1 MHTRAFF
8 WPFEFGSNCKILW
21 SSLFI
26 VHMLTALTCL
36 PALGQDEGSA
46 CLKLVAD
53 SQDAG
58 FRTDP
63 LSQPMD
69 LAGPKLRIG
78 FFRQFDL
85 PEFNRFR
92 AHYLELLDRRYPR
105 KLQENAQS
113 GEDAKSQ
120 PGERAES
127 QPGENEFDISKS
139 SPPEQKLAFLE
150 ALGGHFISNSVH
162 NPLLAEKILNTRWI
176 DFLKKRRF
184 FIKLKKLQIGALT
197 SREIEELFVDLYTLQ
212 NPGTDS
218 LPKRIRALVGMIIPF
233 RNGIYE
239 TWYSDIVLRRFYVEV
254 LKSGLISALEATNFR
269 VKTPLFGD
277 SHESKM
283 YKKIAKLSLSLA
295 INWYVLIPTAQLF
308 GYIHLPEINL
318 SEWSNL
324 TKLIQDEVK
333 RNPKI
338 LDQII
343 SGEFRH
349 ELVEQWVNKYGG
361 SYYGAKA
368 KFDLFYRTLRSLYL
382 RLILPS
388 AIYLF
393 VSQFGFFD
401 LPWLDHFMGQIITFR
416 DALIPWIFHEA
427 GGTSGLDNLVRPDDW

>member
-8 WPFEFGSNCKILW
+8 WRFEFGFNCKFLW
-21 SSLFI
+21 SSVFI
-26 VHMLTALTCL
+26 VQMLTALTSL

-53 SQDAG
+53 SQDAAS
-58 FRTDP
+58 RSDP

-69 LAGPKLRIG
+69 LAGPRLRIG

-92 AHYLELLDRRYPR
+92 SHCLEQLDRLYPR
-105 KLQENAQS
+105 KLKKNAQP
-113 GEDAKSQ
+113 GEDA
-120 PGERAES
+120 ES
-127 QPGENEFDISKS
+127 EPSLSDFDISKS

-150 ALGGHFISNSVH
+150 ALGLHFISNSVH
-162 NPLLAEKILNTRWI
+162 NPLFAEKILNTRWV

-184 FIKLKKLQIGALT
+184 FIKLKKLQIGSLT

-218 LPKRIRALVGMIIPF
+218 LPKRIRALVGMIVPF

-239 TWYSDIVLRRFYVEV
+239 TWYTDIVLGRFYVEV

-269 VKTPLFGD
+269 VKTPIFGD

-283 YKKIAKLSLSLA
+283 YKKIAKLSLSFA

-324 TKLIQDEVK
+324 TKLIQEEVK

-401 LPWLDHFMGQIITFR
+401 LPWLDHFMEQIIAFR
-416 DALIPWIFHEA
+416 DALIPWMFDEA
-427 GGTSGLDNLVRPDDW
+427 GGTSGLDNLVQPDDW

>member
-1 MHTRAFF
+1 
-8 WPFEFGSNCKILW
+8 
-21 SSLFI
+21 
-26 VHMLTALTCL
+26 MLTALACL
-36 PALGQDEGSA
+36 PALGQDEISP
-46 CLKLVAD
+46 CLKLVVD
-53 SQDAG
+53 SRDAAS
-58 FRTDP
+58 RADP
-63 LSQPMD
+63 LSQPLD
-69 LAGPKLRIG
+69 LAGPRLRIG
-78 FFRQFDL
+78 FLRQFDL

-92 AHYLELLDRRYPR
+92 AHYLEQLDRRYPR

-113 GEDAKSQ
+113 GEVANSQ
-120 PGERAES
+120 NGERAES

-150 ALGGHFISNSVH
+150 ALGRHFISDSPH
-162 NPLLAEKILNTRWI
+162 NPLLAEKILNTRWV

-197 SREIEELFVDLYTLQ
+197 TREIEELFVDLYTLQ

-218 LPKRIRALVGMIIPF
+218 LPKRMSALVGMIIPF

-239 TWYSDIVLRRFYVEV
+239 TWYTDIVLRRFYVEV

-277 SHESKM
+277 SHESRM

-308 GYIHLPEINL
+308 GYIHFPEINL

-324 TKLIQDEVK
+324 TKLIQSEIEKD
-333 RNPKI
+333 PKI

-349 ELVEQWVNKYGG
+349 ELVKQWVNKYGG

-368 KFDLFYRTLRSLYL
+368 KFDLFYRTLKALYL
-382 RLILPS
+382 GLCLPS

-393 VSQFGFFD
+393 ISQFGFFD

-427 GGTSGLDNLVRPDDW
+427 GGTSGLDNLVRPEDW